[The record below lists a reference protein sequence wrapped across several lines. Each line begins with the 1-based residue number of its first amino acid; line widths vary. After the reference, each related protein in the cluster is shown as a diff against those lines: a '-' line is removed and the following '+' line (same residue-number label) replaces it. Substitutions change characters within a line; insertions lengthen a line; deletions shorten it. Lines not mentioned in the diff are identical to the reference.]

1 MILTRCTL
9 FVANNDG
16 YLKRDFTIKTNGVK
30 MTTDIVAKPLN
41 IDLHQVY

>member
-16 YLKRDFTIKTNGVK
+16 YLKRDFTIKTNSV